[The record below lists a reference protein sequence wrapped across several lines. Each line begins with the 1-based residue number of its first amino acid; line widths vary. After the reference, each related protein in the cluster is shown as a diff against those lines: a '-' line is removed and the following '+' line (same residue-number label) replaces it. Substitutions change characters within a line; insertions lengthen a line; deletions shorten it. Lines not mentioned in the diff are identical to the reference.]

1 MTTARIAPRTPDRL
15 TTLLKLLGIAAL
27 VQSIASTVRL
37 GSSGWPLTAL
47 VLTIAAGVA
56 GVGVALIPPDRRDR
70 LPAGVAAAGLLA
82 LSSGALSALTPTGPV
97 ALGVAGVYAARLLEL
112 PAAAALTGGGLVTAL
127 AFVLL
132 HGFSVGAPVG
142 AAAGGSLGLVIGLG
156 RRQLV
161 LRAAQEAAL
170 AFAEQRSEVEHA
182 RAEVLAER
190 NRIAR
195 EVHDVLAHTLSAL
208 SVQLTALDSLV
219 DDEEVDA
226 PALRTAVARSRALVV
241 DGLAETRRAVTAL
254 RDEPVALT
262 EQLGRLAEGVGFTV
276 DGAVRPLAAPAGH
289 ALLRVAQ
296 EALTNARRHAPGEP
310 VQLGLRFTRTATT
323 VTVTN
328 PAPATTGPAPGSGS
342 GSGGYGLRGMRERV
356 ELLGGTLT
364 AGPDDGGQWRVEA
377 EVPG

>member
-1 MTTARIAPRTPDRL
+1 MTTSRIAPRTPDRL

-37 GSSGWPLTAL
+37 GSSGWPLIAL
-47 VLTIAAGVA
+47 VLTVAAGAA
-56 GVGVALIPPDRRDR
+56 GVGVAVIPPDRRDR
-70 LPAGVAAAGLLA
+70 LFAGVGAAGLLA
-82 LSSGALSALTPTGPV
+82 LTSGALSALTPTGWV
-97 ALGVAGVYAARLLEL
+97 AFGVAGMYAARRLDL
-112 PAAAALTGGGLVTAL
+112 PAAASLTGCGLVTAL

-132 HGFSVGAPVG
+132 HGFSFAMLAGTAVGGLV
-142 AAAGGSLGLVIGLG
+142 GLVIGLG
-156 RRQLV
+156 RQQLK

-208 SVQLTALDSLV
+208 AVQLTALDSLV
-219 DDEEVDA
+219 DDEEADA
-226 PALRTAVARSRALVV
+226 SALRAAVARSRTLVV

-254 RDEPVALT
+254 RDEPVALA
-262 EQLGRLAEGVGFTV
+262 EQLGRLDENVGFTLH
-276 DGAVRPLAAPAGH
+276 GIVRPLAAPTGH

-328 PAPATTGPAPGSGS
+328 PAPVTPGSGS
-342 GSGGYGLRGMRERV
+342 VSGGHGLRGMRERV

-364 AGPDDGGQWRVEA
+364 AGRDDGGLWRVEA

>member
-1 MTTARIAPRTPDRL
+1 MTTPRIAPRTPDRL

-47 VLTIAAGVA
+47 VLTVAAGVA
-56 GVGVALIPPDRRDR
+56 GVGVAVIPPDRRDR
-70 LPAGVAAAGLLA
+70 LFPGIATGGLLA
-82 LSSGALSALTPTGPV
+82 LSSGALSALTPTGWV
-97 ALGVAGVYAARLLEL
+97 ALGVAGLYAARLLEL
-112 PAAAALTGGGLVTAL
+112 PAAAALTGCGLVTAL

-132 HGFSVGAPVG
+132 HGFSVGAPAG
-142 AAAGGSLGLVIGLG
+142 AAAGGLLGLVIGLG
-156 RRQLV
+156 RRQL
-161 LRAAQEAAL
+161 LQRAAQDAAL
-170 AFAEQRSEVEHA
+170 ALAEQRSGMEHA

-208 SVQLTALDSLV
+208 SVQLSALDSLV

-226 PALRTAVARSRALVV
+226 AALRTAVARSRTLVV

-254 RDEPVALT
+254 RDEPVALA
-262 EQLGRLAEGVGFTV
+262 EQLGSLDEDAGFTV
-276 DGAVRPLAAPAGH
+276 HGIVRPLAAPAGH

-310 VQLGLRFTRTATT
+310 VQLGLRFTRTATA

-328 PAPATTGPAPGSGS
+328 PVPPTAVPGPAP
-342 GSGGYGLRGMRERV
+342 GGYGLRGMRERV

-364 AGPDDGGQWRVEA
+364 AGRDDGGLWRVEA